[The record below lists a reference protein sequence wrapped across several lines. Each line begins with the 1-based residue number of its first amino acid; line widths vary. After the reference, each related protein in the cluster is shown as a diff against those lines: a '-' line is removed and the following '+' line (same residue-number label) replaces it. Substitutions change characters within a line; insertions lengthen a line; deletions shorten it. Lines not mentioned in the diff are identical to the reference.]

1 MVFPDRT
8 GPKLIRRPKKR
19 PAPSFEEA
27 GQIPGND
34 LLSRG
39 LSPNYHRRGNVS
51 LPGSEWDRVVP
62 LRSGH
67 QRPCLAQAS
76 AQGTASSY
84 QYVRP
89 LPDIHVKN
97 SIVSSVSRSL

>member
-1 MVFPDRT
+1 M
-8 GPKLIRRPKKR
+8 RRQKKR

-67 QRPCLAQAS
+67 QRPGVAWVFTQH
-76 AQGTASSY
+76 TASSY
-84 QYVRP
+84 HR
-89 LPDIHVKN
+89 
-97 SIVSSVSRSL
+97 VSRSLTSM